1 MHHIMT
7 TMNIEK
13 KRTARE
19 RLMLIATTICLSSAS
34 GASTAGADTISLTKS
49 QEGISSYR
57 ICVCV
62 YLGGSSQE
70 CELRGC
76 ACVAAA
82 ARCAKP
88 PNAPGPSAA
97 RTARPSSR

>member
-1 MHHIMT
+1 MHHMMT

-13 KRTARE
+13 KRTERE
-19 RLMLIATTICLSSAS
+19 RVMLTATTICLSSAM

-62 YLGGSSQE
+62 YI
-70 CELRGC
+70 
-76 ACVAAA
+76 
-82 ARCAKP
+82 
-88 PNAPGPSAA
+88 
-97 RTARPSSR
+97 